1 MILRAFRDFL
11 SSDDELTDTVRQG
24 GRERLRN
31 LIASEVYHGRRPRGA
46 GPVCLVL
53 DRAAGIV
60 HAGITGPL
68 GVEAPVVDVHVYA
81 KDMED
86 KGGSE
91 SVEDVYDAL
100 KDMLPGYAGTFGDQ
114 TVQLISQESE
124 AIIGGTKTMARPFN
138 SDSCAVCMASVC
150 VTITWSLVI
159 LRPTS
164 KGTS

>member
-11 SSDDELTDTVRQG
+11 SSDDELTDEVRQG

-68 GVEAPVVDVHVYA
+68 GVEAPIVDVHIYA
-81 KDMED
+81 KDMVD

-124 AIIGGTKTMARPFN
+124 AISQPIHPTDALDDWTHHYIISYLIGAARVVP
-138 SDSCAVCMASVC
+138 AGAS
-150 VTITWSLVI
+150 
-159 LRPTS
+159 
-164 KGTS
+164 